1 MIGGCLE
8 CDAYKVG
15 DNFIIDGI
23 SYTVADRKMIL
34 DAIASK
40 NDVSGF
46 CTSRIVDM
54 SNLVSKS
61 GAQEEAPT
69 SFNQDISSWDV
80 SNVYN
85 MDKMF
90 YLAEAFNQDI
100 GNWDVS
106 NVTSMKGTFWGAGAF
121 NQDIGNWDV
130 SNVKD
135 MNRMFLEAKAFNQDI
150 GNWDVSNVTD
160 MRGMFAYS
168 AFNQNIGKWDVS
180 NVTGM
185 GGPWYTN
192 GMFAYSAFNQDIGNW
207 DVSNV
212 DDMSFMFVGAEAF
225 NQDIGNWDVSNV
237 DAMSFMFLEAKA
249 FNQDIGNWDVSNVD
263 DMGYFEGMEG
273 MFNQAKAFNQDL
285 THWCVTSIKSLPRI
299 FCEES
304 GLAASYHPL
313 WGTCPEEEGKAHS
326 PLTIENRVNTKTPQ
340 EESSQNETS
349 TTNHSSFQPDNGYSP
364 YDEIYGA
371 GIYHYTEN
379 SIQVKAPSQRDIV
392 FLLKNLST
400 GRFIRN
406 EYIKRGSTFSLTEI
420 PYGDYKFYYTSGT
433 SWSENESFKGQEGA
447 GNFTFGYTITKS
459 EDIKDFEFEK
469 GYAGEYTLVLQMV
482 ENGNL
487 ESEPATE
494 DEI

>member
-1 MIGGCLE
+1 MKYLLIIFSLLSIVSCTDPDNPHNAKFNDRGCLE
-8 CDAYKVG
+8 CDAYQVG

-23 SYTVADRKMIL
+23 SYTVADREMIL
-34 DAIASK
+34 DAIEDQ
-40 NDVSGF
+40 NNVSRF

-54 SNLVSKS
+54 SNLFIKPSYEYDPRLLEVM
-61 GAQEEAPT
+61 AM
-69 SFNQDISSWDV
+69 FNQDISSWDV
-80 SNVYN
+80 SNVNN
-85 MDKMF
+85 MDNMF
-90 YLAEAFNQDI
+90 FQ
-100 GNWDVS
+100 
-106 NVTSMKGTFWGAGAF
+106 
-121 NQDIGNWDV
+121 
-130 SNVKD
+130 
-135 MNRMFLEAKAFNQDI
+135 AKAFNQDI
-150 GNWDVSNVTD
+150 GNWDVGNVTS
-160 MRGMFAYS
+160 MRGTFWDAS
-168 AFNQNIGKWDVS
+168 SFNQDIGSWDVS
-180 NVTGM
+180 NVTSM
-185 GGPWYTN
+185 AS
-192 GMFAYSAFNQDIGNW
+192 MFSG
-207 DVSNV
+207 
-212 DDMSFMFVGAEAF
+212 
-225 NQDIGNWDVSNV
+225 
-237 DAMSFMFLEAKA
+237 AKA
-249 FNQDIGNWDVSNVD
+249 FNQDIGRWDVANVKGMGGMFWQASSFNQDIGSWDVSNVNIM
-263 DMGYFEGMEG
+263 DM
-273 MFNQAKAFNQDL
+273 MFKSAEAFNQDL
-285 THWCVTSIKSLPRI
+285 THWCVIKFISMP
-299 FCEES
+299 FWFNKGS

-340 EESSQNETS
+340 EESSQEAS

-371 GIYHYTEN
+371 GIYHNTEN
-379 SIQVKAPSQRDIV
+379 SIQVTAPSQRDIV

-406 EYIKRGSTFSLTEI
+406 EFIKRGSTFSLTEI

-469 GYAGEYTLVLQMV
+469 GYTGEYTLVLQMV